1 MEVTIR
7 PIFFPKVPLMNP
19 RTLWACQAVASMISV
34 RVAPFFRCS
43 KAMTWA
49 VLLPWRGPSAF
60 DSADF
65 LGALVAFFAWVVF
78 WADLGLAGATR
89 RAGLAEGA
97 FVGAFGLGFSPSAW
111 MRFQIRPAA
120 ALALLKV
127 LTGSTP
133 GRLFQIS
140 TNRTVGHAAASSASC
155 FWLVKGWAPAPTA
168 AAAWSGVG
176 NAVMLLSLSIVNVF
190 M

>member
-78 WADLGLAGATR
+78 W
-89 RAGLAEGA
+89 
-97 FVGAFGLGFSPSAW
+97 VGLGFSPSAW